1 MSLDYSPARA
11 GDPPAGCPKGEGG
24 KQALPEVDRIV
35 GESECFQI
43 TNLSRT
49 TRWRLMK
56 QGLFP
61 AKVALSPNRCGWR
74 LSGVLQWVQDRESA
88 A

>member
-1 MSLDYSPARA
+1 MSLEHSPARA
-11 GDPPAGCPKGEGG
+11 GDAPARCPKGEKG
-24 KQALPEVDRIV
+24 KQVSQFVDRIV

-49 TRWRLMK
+49 TRWRLMR

-61 AKVALSPNRCGWR
+61 GKVSLSPNRRGWR